1 MRPILPHGLA
11 VRQYKYPSPHK
22 SLNNV
27 LNFSKHELKEV
38 QKMVK
43 FAHLADCHL
52 GGWRQ
57 EELQKLNFK
66 SFQKVIERCIQEQVD
81 FVLIAGDLFD
91 SAYPPIEILKESF
104 AEFKKLKDAKIPVY
118 LIAGSH
124 DFSASGKTFL
134 DVLEKAGFCKNVGK
148 FEIQEDEEKIKLIP
162 HMHDNIAIYGYPGR
176 KSGMEIEDLSK
187 VYFSEIHPFTIFM
200 VHTAIRAAIGTIP
213 MESIE
218 KQKLPLANY
227 YAMGHVH
234 KRFEDHIANSRYVY
248 PGPTFPNNFQELSDL
263 QHGSFQLVE
272 TDGAN
277 IQTKNIEIPL
287 KEVASIEIEINNG
300 LTATQ
305 EIISHL
311 DKLVLHNKIVLLKL
325 KGNLVEGKTG
335 DIRFNEIEDFIKKKD
350 AYVFLR
356 NISSIKIPDLDLGMM
371 SSVKDIEEV
380 QKRKSDEFLKSNPHN
395 FNKYLPQLMD
405 ALSIEKNED
414 EKTIIYEERLLSEL
428 KTILEITEIL

>member
-1 MRPILPHGLA
+1 METKRT
-11 VRQYKYPSPHK
+11 R
-22 SLNNV
+22 
-27 LNFSKHELKEV
+27 
-38 QKMVK
+38 

-52 GGWRQ
+52 GSWRQ
-57 EELQKLNFK
+57 EELQKLNFR
-66 SFQKVIERCIQEQVD
+66 SFQKIIDTCIQEQVE
-81 FVLIAGDLFD
+81 FILISGDLFD
-91 SAYPPIEILKESF
+91 SAYPPIEILKDSF
-104 AEFKKLKDAKIPVY
+104 AEFKKVKDANIPVY

-134 DVLEKAGFCKNVGK
+134 DVLEKAGFCKNV
-148 FEIQEDEEKIKLIP
+148 ENSTIQENGKIKLKP
-162 HMHDNIAIYGYPGR
+162 YMHDNIAIYGYPGK

-200 VHTAIRAAIGTIP
+200 VHTAIRAAIGTVP

-263 QHGSFQLVE
+263 KYGSFQLVE

-300 LTATQ
+300 LTATR

-311 DKLVLHNKIVLLKL
+311 DKLVLRDKIVLLKL
-325 KGNLVEGKTG
+325 KGILLEGKTG

-350 AYVFLR
+350 AYVFLK

-371 SSVKDIEEV
+371 SSTENFQEIE
-380 QKRKSDEFLKSNPHN
+380 KRKSKEFLGKNPHN
-395 FNKYLPQLMD
+395 FNRYHQQLMD

-414 EKTIIYEERLLSEL
+414 EKAVIYEERLLSEL
-428 KTILEITEIL
+428 KTILEIEEIL